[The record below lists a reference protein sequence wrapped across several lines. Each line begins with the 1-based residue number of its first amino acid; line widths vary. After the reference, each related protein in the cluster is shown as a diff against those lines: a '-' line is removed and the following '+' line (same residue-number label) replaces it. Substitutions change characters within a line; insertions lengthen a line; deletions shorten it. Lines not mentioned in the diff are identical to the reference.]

1 MGTEAGQ
8 ERIGKL
14 EAKIDALWDKIMDM
28 ASNLAVMT
36 ANLENLT
43 RNLDD
48 VKRDVDEIKA
58 SPKNKWDTVVKT
70 IITVLVT
77 GFVAYLIAQANAPVS
92 K

>member
-58 SPKNKWDTVVKT
+58 SLA
-70 IITVLVT
+70 ITMSPMTFSSLWAGIST
-77 GFVAYLIAQANAPVS
+77 MNRDSGS
-92 K
+92 

>member
-58 SPKNKWDTVVKT
+58 SPKNKWDIVVKT
-70 IITVLVT
+70 IITALVT
-77 GFVAYLIAQANAPVS
+77 GFVAYLIAKTNAPVS